1 MGAPCNNTRST
12 FVRYTGRKTACLQE
26 MLEMSRILAAGLH
39 QVRVDWYYVEGQLY
53 FGEITFF
60 DASGFDD
67 FEPDEWNELVGS
79 WIKISV

>member
-1 MGAPCNNTRST
+1 LSDIQVERP
-12 FVRYTGRKTACLQE
+12 ACLQE